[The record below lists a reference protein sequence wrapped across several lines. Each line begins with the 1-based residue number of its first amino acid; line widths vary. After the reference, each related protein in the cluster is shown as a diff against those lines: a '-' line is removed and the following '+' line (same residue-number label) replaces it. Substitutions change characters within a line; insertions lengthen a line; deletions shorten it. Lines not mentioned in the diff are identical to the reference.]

1 MKTRLVLVLLVLV
14 FMSLQAEVVI
24 AETENGTVDSKLP
37 EITIT
42 SPAGGE
48 VFTPDEI
55 ANISF
60 EILEDSFAE
69 PPEEPVNLQF
79 YIEEVQNPAY
89 DVNMTA
95 ADTLFNYDWAVPN
108 EPSENVYTKVIA
120 TDYFGNTAEAASGV
134 FEITEPIIINYGDVD
149 DTGEVESYDVS
160 LILMNLVDLDPIPE
174 DPVPWEDW
182 RFLRADV
189 DLDGELHAVDGAY
202 ILQYIVGL
210 RDTLPVYDPY
220 RSADANII
228 ISNDD
233 EYIYLSCSSELY
245 GFGLYIESRENLELK
260 ALEIIAAD
268 CLYQQNNDKF
278 ALVSASGIS
287 GDILRIPY
295 QRSFAEAASI
305 SLVLETNCF
314 SENISYTLTEPAPE
328 ANKLSAIYPNPF
340 NPETTIDYELA
351 ESGRV
356 KIEVYNIKGQKIAV
370 LADENKAAG
379 RYSLNWNADTCNSGI
394 YFIRFSTS
402 TCSEVKKA
410 ILLK

>member
-1 MKTRLVLVLLVLV
+1 MKTRLVLFLLVFV

-24 AETENGTVDSKLP
+24 AETENFTVDSKLP

-48 VFTPDEI
+48 VFAPDDV

-60 EILEDSFAE
+60 VILEDSFTA
-69 PPEEPVNLQF
+69 PPEEPVSLQF
-79 YIEEVQNPAY
+79 YFDEVQNPAY
-89 DVNMTA
+89 DVSMTA
-95 ADTLFNYDWAVPN
+95 ADTLFNYDWTVPDQ
-108 EPSENVYTKVIA
+108 PSENVYTKVTA
-120 TDYFGNTAEAASGV
+120 TDYFGNTAEAASEV
-134 FEITEPIIINYGDVD
+134 FEITEPIIIIYGDID
-149 DTGEVESYDVS
+149 DTGEIDSYDAS
-160 LILMNLVDLDPIPE
+160 IILMYLVDLDPIPE

-182 RFLRADV
+182 RFQRADV
-189 DLDGELHAVDGAY
+189 DLTGEIQAVDASY
-202 ILQYIVGL
+202 ILQYVVCL
-210 RDTLPVYDPY
+210 RDTLPVYDPL
-220 RSADANII
+220 RSSESI
-228 ISNDD
+228 ISLSNDK
-233 EYIYLSCSSELY
+233 EYLYLNSSKDL
-245 GFGLYIESRENLELK
+245 FGLDIEFATMDNLEIQQI
-260 ALEIIAAD
+260 EILAVD
-268 CLYQQNNDKF
+268 CLSQENRNKF

-295 QRSFAEAASI
+295 QRNFAGASTI
-305 SLVLETNCF
+305 SLVIESNGF
-314 SENISYTLTEPAPE
+314 SENISYTITEPVPD

-340 NPETTIDYELA
+340 NPETTIEYELA

-379 RYSLNWNADTCNSGI
+379 RYSLNWNAEGNNSGI
-394 YFIRFSTS
+394 YFIRFSTN